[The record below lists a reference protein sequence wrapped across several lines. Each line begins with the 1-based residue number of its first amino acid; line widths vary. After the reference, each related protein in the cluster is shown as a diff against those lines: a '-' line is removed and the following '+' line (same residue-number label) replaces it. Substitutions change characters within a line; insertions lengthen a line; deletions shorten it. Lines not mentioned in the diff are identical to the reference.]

1 MDTAAQHVP
10 FSGHS
15 PFVGAKSVV
24 VTCQFADVSLM
35 QQVPHPRAILSK
47 FWKDLEGPLDHG
59 ASCASESDTCDI
71 L

>member
-24 VTCQFADVSLM
+24 VTGQFADVSLM
-35 QQVPHPRAILSK
+35 
-47 FWKDLEGPLDHG
+47 
-59 ASCASESDTCDI
+59 
-71 L
+71 